1 MHKLIFVQDSQFC
14 QQKNVFQWTFQ
25 LKKKIHECTL
35 SRSRIEVSPR
45 NWRLNLLFPVY
56 DILSQVVVSDPFERV
71 VFRHRDDVA
80 WQRLCARPCSVRF
93 KR

>member
-1 MHKLIFVQDSQFC
+1 M
-14 QQKNVFQWTFQ
+14 NFQ

-35 SRSRIEVSPR
+35 GRSRIKVSPR